1 MDAPVQEGDLLAGKY
16 RVEKVLGYGGMGVV
30 VSAFRGDL
38 EQRVAVKFLSEAA
51 AERPDAAERFRRE
64 ARAAAKIKS
73 DHVARVLDVG
83 TLDTGQPFMVMEFLE
98 GNDIADELRRFTYLP
113 IIDAVEFILQ
123 AIEALAEAHASGV
136 VHRDLKPGNLFLARR
151 ADGSRRVKV
160 LDFGISKALAGSSV
174 EELSLTKTAALVGSP
189 LYMAPEQMR
198 SAKDVDT
205 RADIWSL
212 GAMLYEMLTGQ
223 SPYTGESI
231 PQLCA
236 ALLHDDPIPLRQH
249 RPEVPEGL
257 EQVVLRCLMKDR
269 NQRYSTVYDL
279 GRALLPFAMPDSRVH
294 VERAERVLGA
304 PDLVTSSAPVIMGAA
319 DRSSLP
325 HGSTP
330 MPSMPITP
338 FASSPPVV
346 LRHTDPTVASWG
358 QSGAS
363 GSGKRRGLLIG
374 IALVAALLAGGVGL
388 WAARG
393 GPASAAKLPPA
404 PTVIAHADAPKPEPP
419 SVGASQPAAEAAP
432 AAPVPTA
439 PAVTASA
446 EPSVLAPT
454 PPEPPTTAALTKP
467 KPTPVAVKAP
477 APAPQVVAAKKPE
490 TKLAA
495 PPPTAAKSGGV
506 TDFGGRR

>member
-1 MDAPVQEGDLLAGKY
+1 MESPVQEGDLLAGKY
-16 RVEKVLGYGGMGVV
+16 RVEKVLGFGGMGVV

-83 TLDTGQPFMVMEFLE
+83 TLDTGQPFMVMEYLE

-113 IIDAVEFILQ
+113 ITEAVEFILQ

-160 LDFGISKALAGSSV
+160 LDFGISKALGGSSV
-174 EELSLTKTAALVGSP
+174 EELSLTKTAALIGSP

-249 RPEVPEGL
+249 RPEIPEGL

-269 NQRYSTVYDL
+269 NQRYPTVYDL
-279 GRALLPFAMPDSRVH
+279 GRALVPFAMPDSRIH

-304 PDLVTSSAPVIMGAA
+304 TDVVMSTALGRGPMH
-319 DRSSLP
+319 DRASMP
-325 HGSTP
+325 HGGTP
-330 MPSMPITP
+330 LPSMPITP

-346 LRHTDPTVASWG
+346 LRHAEPTVNSWG
-358 QSGAS
+358 QSGATAPS
-363 GSGKRRGLLIG
+363 KRRGPLLIAIG
-374 IALVAALLAGGVGL
+374 AAAALLAGAIGL
-388 WAARG
+388 WAARSG
-393 GPASAAKLPPA
+393 SSDAKVPPA
-404 PTVIAHADAPKPEPP
+404 AAPL
-419 SVGASQPAAEAAP
+419 ANAEAAKRTV
-432 AAPVPTA
+432 AAPPPLEAVTPTA
-439 PAVTASA
+439 PGIPASTEATPLAV
-446 EPSVLAPT
+446 T
-454 PPEPPTTAALTKP
+454 PPEPPAAALP
-467 KPTPVAVKAP
+467 KPPKAAPIAAPKAVTVKKAEVKKP
-477 APAPQVVAAKKPE
+477 EPPPVAAKP
-490 TKLAA
+490 
-495 PPPTAAKSGGV
+495 GGI

>member
-1 MDAPVQEGDLLAGKY
+1 MDSPVQEGDLLAGKY
-16 RVEKVLGYGGMGVV
+16 RVEKVLGFGGMGVV

-64 ARAAAKIKS
+64 ARAAAKIRS
-73 DHVARVLDVG
+73 EHVARVLDVG
-83 TLDTGQPFMVMEFLE
+83 TLESGQPFMVMEYLE

-113 IIDAVEFILQ
+113 IIEAVEFILQ
-123 AIEALAEAHASGV
+123 AIEALAEAHAAGV

-160 LDFGISKALAGSSV
+160 LDFGISKALGGSSV
-174 EELSLTKTAALVGSP
+174 EELSLTKTAALIGSP

-249 RPEVPEGL
+249 RAEIPEGL
-257 EQVVLRCLMKDR
+257 EQAVLRCLMKDR
-269 NQRYSTVYDL
+269 NQRYPTVYDL
-279 GRALLPFAMPDSRVH
+279 GRALLPFAMPDSRIH

-304 PDLVTSSAPVIMGAA
+304 TDVSLSSLAMMAGRNSAPHVAA
-319 DRSSLP
+319 PTLAR
-325 HGSTP
+325 
-330 MPSMPITP
+330 PITP
-338 FASSPPVV
+338 FASTPPLV
-346 LRHTDPTVASWG
+346 LKVEPPTINSWG
-358 QSGAS
+358 QSAGATAPA
-363 GSGKRRGLLIG
+363 KRRGPLLIG
-374 IALVAALLAGGVGL
+374 IGALAAVLAGGVGL
-388 WAARG
+388 WAARSG
-393 GPASAAKLPPA
+393 GADSDPKLPA
-404 PTVIAHADAPKPEPP
+404 PSALH
-419 SVGASQPAAEAAP
+419 AEAGKGEPKAALVVAP
-432 AAPVPTA
+432 AAPAEALASPVA
-439 PAVTASA
+439 AAVTTASA
-446 EPSVLAPT
+446 EPSAIAPT
-454 PPEPPTTAALTKP
+454 PP
-467 KPTPVAVKAP
+467 AP
-477 APAPQVVAAKKPE
+477 ALLTPARPKTAVTLQPKASLTKKPE
-490 TKLAA
+490 TKKPETSVPATK
-495 PPPTAAKSGGV
+495 PGGI

>member
-1 MDAPVQEGDLLAGKY
+1 MEAPVQEGDLLAGKY
-16 RVEKVLGYGGMGVV
+16 RVEKVLGFGGMGVV

-98 GNDIADELRRFTYLP
+98 GNDIADELRRYTYLP
-113 IIDAVEFILQ
+113 IVDAVEFILQ

-174 EELSLTKTAALVGSP
+174 EELSLTKTAALIGSP

-249 RPEVPEGL
+249 RPEIPEGL
-257 EQVVLRCLMKDR
+257 EQAVLRCLMKDR
-269 NQRYSTVYDL
+269 NHRFPTVYDL
-279 GRALLPFAMPDSRVH
+279 GRALLPYAMPESRIH

-304 PDLVTSSAPVIMGAA
+304 TDVVMSSVPSLIGPAT
-319 DRSSLP
+319 DRVSMPYQSA
-325 HGSTP
+325 TP
-330 MPSMPITP
+330 LPSMPITP
-338 FASSPPVV
+338 YASAPPGT
-346 LRHTDPTVASWG
+346 LRQVEPTVNSWG
-358 QSGAS
+358 QSGAPLAP
-363 GSGKRRGLLIG
+363 KRRAPLLIAIG
-374 IALVAALLAGGVGL
+374 LVAALLAGGVGL
-388 WAARG
+388 WAARSG
-393 GPASAAKLPPA
+393 SSEVKVAPPSQPLAGAEPAKPDVKAATAPLAAPPEPA
-404 PTVIAHADAPKPEPP
+404 PAPEP
-419 SVGASQPAAEAAP
+419 S
-432 AAPVPTA
+432 
-439 PAVTASA
+439 ASA
-446 EPSVLAPT
+446 EPAAVAVT
-454 PPEPPTTAALTKP
+454 PPEPPTVAPPKP
-467 KPTPVAVKAP
+467 KPAALVAPKAP
-477 APAPQVVAAKKPE
+477 APKKSE
-490 TKLAA
+490 TKNPE
-495 PPPTAAKSGGV
+495 PPPLPAKSGGV